1 MSAEV
6 IRSNKKMT
14 TIKLE
19 DVDFDYIGLVYFTEK
34 ETAEMNS
41 FFSKINAK
49 LDVVVIDY
57 ENSIYEIGLAYRV
70 RLSFVDAH

>member
-19 DVDFDYIGLVYFTEK
+19 DVDFDYIGLAYFTEK
-34 ETAEMNS
+34 ETTEMNS